1 MASTNISIGP
11 AIQFWKSEKVNTF
24 LFSVTFPISSYLTL
38 ASGGYIMTISPMAIG
53 HDIVPVLIPPRD
65 VARFGNRYPPPIPI
79 AMAINIHRVK
89 NLSKN
94 DNFSLLILFIL
105 YTPYSVSY

>member
-11 AIQFWKSEKVNTF
+11 AIQFWKRENVNTF

-38 ASGGYIMTISPMAIG
+38 ANGGYIITIRPIAIG
-53 HDIVPVLIPPRD
+53 HDIVPVLISPRD

-79 AMAINIHRVK
+79 AIAINIHKVK

-94 DNFSLLILFIL
+94 DNFSRLISSIF
-105 YTPYSVSY
+105 Y